1 MRAAQRPGLPI
12 QSSAEK
18 TRIWGCPEA
27 VSERQSDS
35 CAASPRSWPPAG
47 AGREMR
53 RPASVRSFVGGHVL
67 GAALVLSGC
76 LVPERSI
83 PCGESSD
90 RCEPPYVT
98 APFVLGKPD
107 GDSNAYTHGLRSPT
121 GITMI
126 DGMLFVADTG
136 NDRILIWK
144 TWPTRQN
151 QPADLVI
158 GQKQLGLLESGP
170 LGNSVRA
177 PRHLSGDAK
186 RLFVGTGNS
195 LSGTASENNRLL
207 MFNLPIQQNFP
218 NVGQSL
224 NIGQSPS
231 GTTGRN
237 FNQPA
242 PLLVGDTLLV
252 ADQGFNR
259 VLRWQGASGFST
271 SDANSVLGQSGLGA
285 SMVYVP
291 ATSSSITAPS
301 GSPASDGTRLYLADS
316 GNHRALIWDNVAM
329 LIGTPPAADQVLGQ
343 KNFGENAKNRGGS
356 PGLNTLSNPQSI
368 SAAPFNAKVRIA
380 VADAGNHRVLLWDS
394 LAMPLNEFASVVLGQ
409 VDGTGALANPSGITP
424 SSLSAPA
431 GVYTDGTRVAV
442 ADTGNNR
449 LLLWNQWPTANA
461 KPADLILGQASDT
474 GGRENGLF
482 ASPQSFNN
490 PTGIT
495 RVGDGLAVI
504 DRGFFRVLLWPKL
517 PVSPADQ
524 PTMVLGQPDFT
535 SSAYAGGSST
545 PTADGLTQPASV
557 ASDGKSLLVVDGF
570 GSRGRILLWRSLP
583 TRPKQPADV
592 VLLKPGFTDEVG
604 TNMPRSDAGSLQGAA
619 LHAGRIYSVDSSLHR
634 VLIWRSL
641 PTQNN
646 QPADV
651 VLGQPNLDSGQANQG
666 GPASAATL
674 SAPRGIFVDDGHIY
688 VADTG
693 NHRVLVWNTN
703 DPTSGQP
710 ADAVIGQ
717 PSFSETQGCMA
728 GRLCTPQ
735 TFSASGNR
743 IYVVE
748 NQNNRILS
756 WGTRQPGANEPAD
769 RVFGQA
775 DLSTTSAN
783 LGRLAID
790 RLYAPQGIV
799 ATDRGVYISDTG
811 NGRIVVLPPSA
822 P

>member
-1 MRAAQRPGLPI
+1 
-12 QSSAEK
+12 
-18 TRIWGCPEA
+18 
-27 VSERQSDS
+27 
-35 CAASPRSWPPAG
+35 
-47 AGREMR
+47 MR

-170 LGNSVRA
+170 LGNSLRA

-195 LSGTASENNRLL
+195 PIAAASENNRLL
-207 MFNLPIQQNFP
+207 LFNLPIQQNFP
-218 NVGQSL
+218 SIAQRSD
-224 NIGQSPS
+224 IGQSPS
-231 GTTGRN
+231 PTTGRN

-242 PLLVGDTLLV
+242 PLLFPDPVADKLFV

-259 VLRWQGASGFST
+259 VLRWELAGGLSFSN
-271 SDANSVLGQSGLGA
+271 SDASNVLGQDDFGT
-285 SMVYVP
+285 SMAYSTS
-291 ATSSSITAPS
+291 TSSSITSPY
-301 GSPASDGTRLYLADS
+301 GSPTTDGTHLFLADS
-316 GNHRALIWDNVAM
+316 GSNRVLIWYSVALRTGNNLSADRALGQASF
-329 LIGTPPAADQVLGQ
+329 ADS
-343 KNFGENAKNRGGS
+343 AKNRGGS

-368 SAAPFNAKVRIA
+368 SARLVNSKIRLA
-380 VADAGNHRVLLWDS
+380 VADTGNNRVLLWDGQS
-394 LAMPLNEFASVVLGQ
+394 ATPSDFASVVLGQ

-431 GVYTDGTRVAV
+431 GVFTDGTRVAV
-442 ADTGNNR
+442 ADTGNHR
-449 LLLWNQWPTANA
+449 VLLWNQWPTANA
-461 KPADLILGQASDT
+461 KPADLILGQASGA
-474 GGRENGLF
+474 GGRENGLL
-482 ASPQSFNN
+482 ASPQSFYN
-490 PTGIT
+490 PTGIA

-504 DRGFFRVLLWPKL
+504 DRGFFRVLIWSKL
-517 PVSPADQ
+517 PVSSADL
-524 PTMVLGQPDFT
+524 PSMVIGQSDFT

-557 ASDGKSLLVVDGF
+557 ASDGKSLLVADGF
-570 GSRGRILLWRSLP
+570 AGRGRILLWRSLP

-592 VLLKPGFTDEVG
+592 VLLKPNFTAEIG
-604 TNMPRSDAGSLQGAA
+604 TFEPGNDAGSLQGAA
-619 LHAGRIYSVDSSLHR
+619 LHAGRIYSVDSAWHR

-651 VLGQPNLDSGQANQG
+651 VLGQPNLDSGQPNQG
-666 GPASAATL
+666 GPAGAATL
-674 SAPRGIFVDDGHIY
+674 NAPRGVFVDDGHIY
-688 VADTG
+688 VVDTG

-703 DPTSGQP
+703 DPSSGQP

-717 PSFSETQGCMA
+717 PNFSETQGCMA
-728 GRLCTPQ
+728 GRLCTPL

-743 IYVVE
+743 IYIVE

-756 WGTRQPGANEPAD
+756 WGKRQPGANEPPD

-775 DLSTTSAN
+775 DLSTTSPN

-790 RLYAPQGIV
+790 RLYTPQGIV
-799 ATDRGVYISDTG
+799 ATDRGLYISDTG